1 MKRKIIYSLL
11 IVLSLLLITGCKKEE
26 YKEYNIEIKVKDY
39 GVIKATLYEE
49 IAPITV
55 NNFVKLVNEKFYDGL
70 TFHRIMDGFMIQG
83 GDPEGTGNGGSDQ
96 TIRGEFALNG
106 YENKLSHT
114 RGVISMARSK
124 SFNSASSQFFIVQED
139 STYLDGKYAA
149 FGKVTEGMEVVDKIV
164 KKAKPTDDNG
174 TIKKKEQPVIEYIK
188 IIDQE

>member
-1 MKRKIIYSLL
+1 MKRKILYGLL

-39 GVIKATLYEE
+39 GTIYATLYEE

-83 GDPEGTGNGGSDQ
+83 GDPEGTGNGGSDE

-124 SFNSASSQFFIVQED
+124 SFNSASSQFFIVQSD
-139 STYLDGKYAA
+139 STHLDGQYAA
-149 FGKVTEGMEVVDKIV
+149 FGKVTEGMEVVDKIC

-174 TIKKKEQPVIEYIK
+174 TIKKKEQPIIESIK
-188 IIDQE
+188 IVD